1 MNHIDKEDLR
11 VNAIQTLKKQIKE
24 LEIQSLHLQGIL
36 ITLKIRLGNLKTFLD
51 MTKSQLSSLDNEI
64 KLVTINYH
72 NANDEFSKDLCEEI
86 SKIKNPNTTL
96 VNIAEKFLLILQ
108 QNDKSWKNFKII
120 TKNFD
125 YLKRLILG
133 INPLELSE
141 SIMNDVLPI
150 WQDYCSI
157 QIKLRKYCKGVYII
171 AEWIKNII
179 EYKVRKD
186 AFEKYTADHI
196 R

>member
-150 WQDYCSI
+150 
-157 QIKLRKYCKGVYII
+157 
-171 AEWIKNII
+171 
-179 EYKVRKD
+179 
-186 AFEKYTADHI
+186 
-196 R
+196 